1 VNKASVPISLQCVR
15 VQMYAAKCERVY
27 TSERPGDKLSRRAA
41 DESASFFSAIKC
53 LRVHHMQCAF
63 LNCCRGKLFNCAAGH
78 AENCSSSASVRHG
91 RTTRGILAVF
101 RYSSHT
107 YTHGGGCETK
117 RWEFRDA
124 AVWCCKWF
132 QLLFCLLPV
141 RHFSSGNDAEL
152 LFFMPEN

>member
-1 VNKASVPISLQCVR
+1 MRES
-15 VQMYAAKCERVY
+15 ERVY

-91 RTTRGILAVF
+91 RTTRGILPVF

-132 QLLFCLLPV
+132 QLLFAYSQSGIFLLEMTQSCYFSCLKIKCHIITTTFGV
-141 RHFSSGNDAEL
+141 NFC
-152 LFFMPEN
+152 

>member
-1 VNKASVPISLQCVR
+1 
-15 VQMYAAKCERVY
+15 MYAAKCERVY

-41 DESASFFSAIKC
+41 DESVSFFSAIKC

-107 YTHGGGCETK
+107 FTHGGE
-117 RWEFRDA
+117 DA
-124 AVWCCKWF
+124 K
-132 QLLFCLLPV
+132 QKDGSLGTLLFGAANGFNYFLLLPV

-152 LFFMPEN
+152 LFFSLKLNASRLSQQNLE